1 MFATG
6 ITFNYGHILPFP
18 SGFALQLTTSCILT
32 ILPLRVCGWEVE
44 PARGVIIDISSWNN
58 CFERPERE
66 RERETTSYGRLT
78 GLYARIGCGR
88 SWISIT
94 RGGTTRRCGCEST
107 TRRER
112 DQTDAVS
119 WFFLSFSVS
128 RSFSRLSYM
137 AAWAHKS
144 IFSTF
149 VSNSITILCTWTLQK
164 IIMNWNFFCLF
175 ILLIIFSNRA

>member
-66 RERETTSYGRLT
+66 RG
-78 GLYARIGCGR
+78 
-88 SWISIT
+88 
-94 RGGTTRRCGCEST
+94 
-107 TRRER
+107 RER
-112 DQTDAVS
+112 RRRTEDSPVCMLGLDADDHGLASHVAVRQEGVAVNQ
-119 WFFLSFSVS
+119 LHVE
-128 RSFSRLSYM
+128 RGTRLM
-137 AAWAHKS
+137 
-144 IFSTF
+144 
-149 VSNSITILCTWTLQK
+149 L
-164 IIMNWNFFCLF
+164 
-175 ILLIIFSNRA
+175 

>member
-1 MFATG
+1 MFRKT
-6 ITFNYGHILPFP
+6 
-18 SGFALQLTTSCILT
+18 
-32 ILPLRVCGWEVE
+32 
-44 PARGVIIDISSWNN
+44 
-58 CFERPERE
+58 RE

-94 RGGTTRRCGCEST
+94 RGGTIRRCGCEST

-119 WFFLSFSVS
+119 WFFLSFSFS
-128 RSFSRLSYM
+128 PFFSRLSYM
-137 AAWAHKS
+137 AAWAHMS

-149 VSNSITILCTWTLQK
+149 ISNSITILSMYLDAPK
-164 IIMNWNFFCLF
+164 RIIMKLDFFFFPFYLY
-175 ILLIIFSNRA
+175 